1 MSNFPILNQS
11 YGNWGLLSNIQIIT
25 HFPSRKVLHFYL
37 VIMTTTMGWG
47 VILIFC
53 SCNKLNCS
61 KKEIFSCD
69 YTMAGVQ
76 TEKLALQT
84 QHHRH
89 LHKTLPSLTCTFCT
103 QSSCILISETTCYG
117 CMMGHGVTLI
127 YQLGNSSVFCNRHSK
142 MCYS

>member
-1 MSNFPILNQS
+1 MLIIWINVAPIFIFLVDLNQS

-37 VIMTTTMGWG
+37 VIMTTSMGWG

-89 LHKTLPSLTCTFCT
+89 LHKTLPSLTCTFC
-103 QSSCILISETTCYG
+103 ILVYDFAPT
-117 CMMGHGVTLI
+117 
-127 YQLGNSSVFCNRHSK
+127 N
-142 MCYS
+142 YSLT

>member
-1 MSNFPILNQS
+1 MESILEPFFVKLSHFKPILWQL
-11 YGNWGLLSNIQIIT
+11 GVIIKHIQMNLTTT

-37 VIMTTTMGWG
+37 VIMTTSMGWG

-89 LHKTLPSLTCTFCT
+89 LHKTVPSLTCTFC
-103 QSSCILISETTCYG
+103 ILVYG
-117 CMMGHGVTLI
+117 FAPT
-127 YQLGNSSVFCNRHSK
+127 N
-142 MCYS
+142 YSLT